1 MMNRC
6 FFRYFVAA
14 VAGCLLASSVAANE
28 IERIRWGDGPNYLRI
43 VLDMKEDTE
52 YQWAL
57 LQNPSRFYIDL
68 ENTSYSSSLQLP
80 VIENASVGSFRIGLR
95 PNNETRLVLELPQGK
110 EPKVLKLGPSG
121 ERGHRVVIDVLKDVK
136 PMKCSS
142 EPSSDV
148 VIVIDAGHGGED
160 PGAIAVNRAYE
171 KKIVLAISRYMK
183 AEIERNPGFKV
194 ILTRDGDYE
203 MPLASRRR
211 VAELNRAHLFVSIHA
226 DAFKNARPK
235 GASLFV
241 LRKGKARTELA
252 KWLEANENRSDWNGG
267 VADWVNVECF
277 DNPNDLIFLN
287 EKSQQEALAEA
298 VSIGTRILASIDQ
311 VATLHPKSYDRK
323 SGKYVLS
330 DAGFEVLKSLTVPS
344 LLIETGFLS
353 NPEEARKLST
363 SSYQRTIARA
373 IGGEIRRYF
382 CQNPPWHTDLEK
394 GLIECVDPVEMEYRV
409 KRGDTLSEIAVS
421 YNITLVSLRQANDL
435 RSDKIMIGQRL
446 VIPMRN

>member
-1 MMNRC
+1 MVNRRSC
-6 FFRYFVAA
+6 LHCLA
-14 VAGCLLASSVAANE
+14 VALVCIAATGVAANE

-43 VLDMKEDTE
+43 VLDMQDDTE
-52 YQWAL
+52 YRWAM
-57 LQNPSRFYIDL
+57 LQNPNRFYIDL
-68 ENTSYSSSLQLP
+68 ENTTYHRSLRLP
-80 VIENASVGSFRIGLR
+80 TIENPNIGAFRIGLR
-95 PNNETRLVLELPQGK
+95 PNNETRLVLELPDGNA
-110 EPKVLKLGPSG
+110 PKVLKLGPSG
-121 ERGHRVVIDVLKDVK
+121 ERGYRVVIDVFKDVK
-136 PMKCSS
+136 PKKCSS
-142 EPSSDV
+142 EPSPEV
-148 VIVIDAGHGGED
+148 VVVVDAGHGGED
-160 PGAIAVNRAYE
+160 PGAIAINRAYE
-171 KKIVLAISRYMK
+171 KRIVLSISKYLK
-183 AEIERNPGFKV
+183 AEIERSPGFRV

-241 LRKGKARTELA
+241 LGKGKAQTELA

-277 DNPNDLIFLN
+277 ENPNDLIFLN
-287 EKSQQEALAEA
+287 EKSQQEALAES

-311 VATLHPKSYDRK
+311 VATLHPKSYDSK
-323 SGKYVLS
+323 TGEYVVS

-363 SSYQRTIARA
+363 SYYQRRMARA

-394 GLIECVDPVEMEYRV
+394 GLVECVDAVSTEYRV
-409 KRGDTLSEIAVS
+409 KRGDTLSEIAFNYDVT
-421 YNITLVSLRQANDL
+421 IAALRVANEL
-435 RSDKIMIGQRL
+435 RNDTIVIGQQL
-446 VIPMRN
+446 VIPIGN